1 MSTSIVM
8 SHFDRRRSSL
18 TDISGTLICAL
29 VVILF
34 DVVISGCYF
43 FSALVCPIWCIVGAV
58 RAGMKQSEPGV
69 AAARVL
75 IPILTGLLA
84 FANYSAQRTIAMGNA
99 ERVIEACERYREA
112 NGAYPERL
120 AELVPRYLN
129 SIPRAKY
136 CCSWGEFWYFGPP
149 RPLLF
154 WYEVPPFGR
163 RIYNFER
170 GAWSWL
176 D

>member
-1 MSTSIVM
+1 MRQSE
-8 SHFDRRRSSL
+8 RCRSFL
-18 TDISGTLICAL
+18 RAISGTLICAL

-34 DVVISGCYF
+34 DVVVCGCYL
-43 FSALVCPIWCIVGAV
+43 FSTLVCPIWCIVSAV
-58 RAGMKQSEPGV
+58 WAGLKRPEPRV

-84 FANYSAQRTIAMGNA
+84 FANYSAQRTIAMRNA
-99 ERVIEACERYREA
+99 ERVIEACERYRKA

-129 SIPRAKY
+129 SVPRAKF

>member
-1 MSTSIVM
+1 MATKSVTSQ
-8 SHFDRRRSSL
+8 FERRCGGL
-18 TDISGTLICAL
+18 TALRGTLVCAL

-34 DVVISGCYF
+34 DVVLCGCYL
-43 FSALVCPIWCIVGAV
+43 FSALVCPIWCIVEAV
-58 RAGMKQSEPGV
+58 RAALKPPGLDV

-84 FANYSAQRTIAMGNA
+84 FANDSAQRTIAMGNA
-99 ERVIEACERYREA
+99 QRVIEACERYHKA

-120 AELVPRYLN
+120 DELVPRYLN

-136 CCSWGEFWYFGPP
+136 CCSWGEFWYFGAP
-149 RPLLF
+149 RPLLL

>member
-1 MSTSIVM
+1 M
-8 SHFDRRRSSL
+8 SHFGRCCGYLAAIR
-18 TDISGTLICAL
+18 GTLICAM

-34 DVVISGCYF
+34 DVVDSGCYL
-43 FSALVCPIWCIVGAV
+43 FSAMVCPIWCIVGAF
-58 RAGMKQSEPGV
+58 RSRESPGREAPGPGV

-75 IPILTGLLA
+75 IPIVTGLLA

-120 AELVPRYLN
+120 GKLVPQYLN
-129 SIPRAKY
+129 SVPRAKY
-136 CCSWGEFWYFGPP
+136 CCSWGEFRYFEGPP
-149 RPLLF
+149 AHMLL
-154 WYEVPPFGR
+154 WYEIPPFGR

-170 GAWSWL
+170 GDWGYL

>member
-1 MSTSIVM
+1 MSSRCVM
-8 SHFDRRRSSL
+8 SQSGQCRRFLRA
-18 TDISGTLICAL
+18 IGGTLICAL
-29 VVILF
+29 VVIFL
-34 DVVISGCYF
+34 DVVVSGCYF

-58 RAGMKQSEPGV
+58 RAALKRPELGV

-75 IPILTGLLA
+75 IPIVTGLLA
-84 FANYSAQRTIAMGNA
+84 FANDSAQRSIAMDNA
-99 ERVIEACERYREA
+99 QRVIEACERYHKA

-129 SIPRAKY
+129 SVPRAKY
-136 CCSWGEFWYFGPP
+136 CCSWGEFWYFGTPQ
-149 RPLLF
+149 PLLL

-170 GAWSWL
+170 GAWNWL

>member
-1 MSTSIVM
+1 MSTIGR
-8 SHFDRRRSSL
+8 FRGSL
-18 TDISGTLICAL
+18 TAIRGTLICAL
-29 VVILF
+29 VVIFF
-34 DVVISGCYF
+34 DVVVSGCYMFSF
-43 FSALVCPIWCIVGAV
+43 FVCPIWFVVGAV
-58 RAGMKQSEPGV
+58 RSGIQRPGLGV

-75 IPILTGLLA
+75 IPIVTFLLVD
-84 FANYSAQRTIAMGNA
+84 ANCSLQRTIAMGNA
-99 ERVIEACERYREA
+99 ERLIEACERYRQA

-129 SIPRAKY
+129 AIPRAKY
-136 CCSWGEFWYFGPP
+136 CCFQGEFWYIGAP
-149 RPLLF
+149 RPLLL

-170 GAWSWL
+170 GDWGYL

>member
-1 MSTSIVM
+1 MSP
-8 SHFDRRRSSL
+8 FRRCCDCL
-18 TDISGTLICAL
+18 TAIRGSLICAL
-29 VVILF
+29 VVVFF
-34 DVVISGCYF
+34 DVVVSGCYL
-43 FSALVCPIWCIVGAV
+43 FSALVCPLWCIVGAV
-58 RAGMKQSEPGV
+58 RAALQQPGPGM

-75 IPILTGLLA
+75 IPIVTGLLA
-84 FANYSAQRTIAMGNA
+84 FANYSVQRSIAMGNA

-120 AELVPRYLN
+120 GELVPRYLN
-129 SIPRAKY
+129 SVPRAKY
-136 CCSWGEFWYFGPP
+136 CCSWSEFWYFGAP

-154 WYEVPPFGR
+154 WYEIPPFGR

-170 GAWSWL
+170 GTWRYL